1 MIPCLFGHLSLSVVH
16 LVEVLEFK
24 RYDNVQKKILFLQE
38 TYLFKSVVSTVLV
51 DRTQSFGR
59 NLHFHELTKFGNP
72 NALFL
77 KVGENGT
84 IDSLSDVTTNTALF
98 LGKTGAMD
106 TTTFVRHGTS
116 DDANTGHGNRSYLL
130 IRDGNSS
137 VFLPKVKNNRTKDV
151 NFVGVRRLLRGED

>member
-1 MIPCLFGHLSLSVVH
+1 MIPCLFGHLFLPVAH
-16 LVEVLEFK
+16 LVEALEFK
-24 RYDNVQKKILFLQE
+24 WCKNVQKKESFLQE

-51 DRTQSFGR
+51 DRTQGLGG
-59 NLHFHELTKFGNP
+59 NLHFHELTEFRNP
-72 NALFL
+72 DALLL

-116 DDANTGHGNRSYLL
+116 DDANSGHGNRSYLL
-130 IRDGNSS
+130 MRE
-137 VFLPKVKNNRTKDV
+137 R
-151 NFVGVRRLLRGED
+151 

>member
-1 MIPCLFGHLSLSVVH
+1 MVKQRS
-16 LVEVLEFK
+16 
-24 RYDNVQKKILFLQE
+24 KKESFLQE

-51 DRTQSFGR
+51 DRTQVLGG
-59 NLHFHELTKFGNP
+59 NLHFHELTEFRNP
-72 NALFL
+72 DALLL

-116 DDANTGHGNRSYLL
+116 DAANSGHGNRSYLL
-130 IRDGNSS
+130 MRE
-137 VFLPKVKNNRTKDV
+137 R
-151 NFVGVRRLLRGED
+151 